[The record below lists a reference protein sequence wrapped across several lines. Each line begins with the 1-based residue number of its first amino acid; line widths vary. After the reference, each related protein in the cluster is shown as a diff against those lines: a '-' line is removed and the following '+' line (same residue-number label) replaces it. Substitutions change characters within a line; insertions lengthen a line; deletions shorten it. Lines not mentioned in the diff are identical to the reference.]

1 MITAVVESKPPKRGR
16 RKLTP
21 TERAERR
28 ERSEAPYK
36 DAVARRALRA
46 TLPAIDPRAL
56 YPIPL
61 ALVYGDYSRKSLY
74 QAVKTKQLSLV
85 KRGRRSFVL
94 GADLLA
100 QVAPARSIAA

>member
-1 MITAVVESKPPKRGR
+1 MVTATVDSPAQKRGR

-21 TERAERR
+21 AERAERR
-28 ERSEAPYK
+28 ERSQAPYK

-74 QAVKTKQLSLV
+74 EAVKAGQLKLV

-100 QVAPARSIAA
+100 RVVPEVSAAA